1 MLLFDLESHGL
12 FKNKMYTSQYN
23 EQLVCF
29 GLEKLLYIYN
39 DEYFVKNRFYY
50 FFSGGYEEFSK
61 LYPFLRTQKI
71 MFMPKV
77 RLFYSPLYDM

>member
-1 MLLFDLESHGL
+1 MNTWLQTGF
-12 FKNKMYTSQYN
+12 
-23 EQLVCF
+23 
-29 GLEKLLYIYN
+29 I
-39 DEYFVKNRFYY
+39 Y